1 MAIQVESSEARVYN
15 CPTLLALAGS
25 PFAKVP
31 PVKMAF
37 IPGVTRTP
45 NQSDV
50 VQSFRKE
57 KNRKK
62 EKEKEKKT
70 FNPFALLGDGDE

>member
-1 MAIQVESSEARVYN
+1 MAVEQGNRAHYDR
-15 CPTLLALAGS
+15 TMLLALAGS

-50 VQSFRKE
+50 VMSFRKE
-57 KNRKK
+57 KDRKK

-70 FNPFALLGDGDE
+70 FNPFALLGDE

>member
-1 MAIQVESSEARVYN
+1 M
-15 CPTLLALAGS
+15 LLALAGS
-25 PFAKVP
+25 PFAKAP

-50 VQSFRKE
+50 VMSFRKS
-57 KNRKK
+57 KDRKK

-70 FNPFALLGDGDE
+70 CKFRLIEILFIITHLMLYSQPLRSSR

>member
-1 MAIQVESSEARVYN
+1 NRVNYDRT
-15 CPTLLALAGS
+15 TLLALAGS
-25 PFAKVP
+25 QFAKVP

-37 IPGVTRTP
+37 IPGVSRTP

-50 VQSFRKE
+50 VMSFRKT
-57 KNRKK
+57 KDRKK

-70 FNPFALLGDGDE
+70 FNPFALLGDDE

>member
-1 MAIQVESSEARVYN
+1 LLLFVGNRVNYDRT
-15 CPTLLALAGS
+15 TLLALAGS
-25 PFAKVP
+25 QFAKVP

-37 IPGVTRTP
+37 IPGVSRTP

-50 VQSFRKE
+50 VMSFRKT
-57 KNRKK
+57 KDRKK

-70 FNPFALLGDGDE
+70 CKYRYVDICMD

>member
-1 MAIQVESSEARVYN
+1 MAVDQGNRVNYDRT
-15 CPTLLALAGS
+15 TLLALAGS
-25 PFAKVP
+25 QFAKVP

-50 VQSFRKE
+50 VMSFRKI
-57 KNRKK
+57 KDRKK

-70 FNPFALLGDGDE
+70 FNPFALLGDDE

>member
-1 MAIQVESSEARVYN
+1 M
-15 CPTLLALAGS
+15 ALAGS

-50 VQSFRKE
+50 VMSFRKT
-57 KNRKK
+57 KDRKK

-70 FNPFALLGDGDE
+70 CKFYCSGARNPWILMYNVCYV

>member
-1 MAIQVESSEARVYN
+1 MALEQGNRVNYDRT
-15 CPTLLALAGS
+15 TLLALAGS
-25 PFAKVP
+25 QFAKLP

-50 VQSFRKE
+50 VMSFRKT
-57 KNRKK
+57 KDRKK

>member
-1 MAIQVESSEARVYN
+1 MAVDQGNRVNYDRT
-15 CPTLLALAGS
+15 TLLALAGS
-25 PFAKVP
+25 QFAKVP

-50 VQSFRKE
+50 VMSFRKN
-57 KNRKK
+57 KDRKK

-70 FNPFALLGDGDE
+70 FNPFALLGDDE